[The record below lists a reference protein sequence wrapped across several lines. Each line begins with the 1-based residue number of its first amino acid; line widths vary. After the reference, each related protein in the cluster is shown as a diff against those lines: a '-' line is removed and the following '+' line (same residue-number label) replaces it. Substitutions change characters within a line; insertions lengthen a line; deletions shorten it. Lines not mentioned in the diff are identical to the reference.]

1 MLRARQL
8 SRSRRSTGGPSIRG
22 SWASWWRFEPAL
34 NGRRPPPRRRPPPPR
49 PPPPTRGVRPNEAI
63 PWPFGCELITTALQP
78 ARRHAATLPRAA
90 AAPSRRTRSFPASPT
105 SPRDV
110 DRTARDFGTT
120 RFFRI
125 LGLENAS
132 LRKRCRNAGRRVS
145 QCLCL
150 LCESKTLQR
159 PQPNLWLE
167 LDNFLAGISPI
178 INLLAIR

>member
-105 SPRDV
+105 SPRDP
-110 DRTARDFGTT
+110 RWIEPHG
-120 RFFRI
+120 I
-125 LGLENAS
+125 LERPGFSGSWDWKMHPCVKDVATPGVASHSVSVCYVSPSLFKDLSQTCGLNWIIS
-132 LRKRCRNAGRRVS
+132 L
-145 QCLCL
+145 
-150 LCESKTLQR
+150 
-159 PQPNLWLE
+159 LE
-167 LDNFLAGISPI
+167 FLRSSTC
-178 INLLAIR
+178 